1 MTVCY
6 TQSYA
11 FIGAKRLGSLKVAEY
26 WALRTV
32 ELAVRPAG
40 TGLNSV

>member
-11 FIGAKRLGSLKVAEY
+11 FIGAKRLGCVLGMLSSLEVEV
-26 WALRTV
+26 LRPT
-32 ELAVRPAG
+32 
-40 TGLNSV
+40 